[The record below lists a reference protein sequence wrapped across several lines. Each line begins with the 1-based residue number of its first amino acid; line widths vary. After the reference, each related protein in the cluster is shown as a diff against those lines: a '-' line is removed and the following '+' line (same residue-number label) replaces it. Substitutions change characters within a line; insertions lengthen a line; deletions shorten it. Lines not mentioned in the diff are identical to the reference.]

1 MKKILFLLLL
11 VSSGVFAQKVEHGML
26 IGSGLGF
33 PMQDKSVISPENDYF
48 DHQLKGNGMIGY
60 RLRFMPENKS
70 FFDVDLSLGFQGMQT
85 KRSPYGLTG
94 VGNNYTGNG
103 NTMKEFVF
111 PISITA
117 GWNYRLSDKFYCGLG
132 VAPTLYVQPR
142 AVFDLGILAKVG
154 YQVSKHC
161 ELALSYQYGCLNV
174 LKDFNIDAG
183 NKGRKGHLSDLMFSV
198 YIPFSVK

>member
-85 KRSPYGLTG
+85 KRSP
-94 VGNNYTGNG
+94 
-103 NTMKEFVF
+103 
-111 PISITA
+111 
-117 GWNYRLSDKFYCGLG
+117 
-132 VAPTLYVQPR
+132 
-142 AVFDLGILAKVG
+142 
-154 YQVSKHC
+154 
-161 ELALSYQYGCLNV
+161 
-174 LKDFNIDAG
+174 
-183 NKGRKGHLSDLMFSV
+183 
-198 YIPFSVK
+198 